1 MIKMIFDVVENIKSE
16 IYDNAFTITNPKNTY
31 ESIPAIDIETLNR
44 IFDKYLG
51 KESEERNV

>member
-16 IYDNAFTITNPKNTY
+16 ICGNAFTVTNPKNTY
-31 ESIPAIDIETLNR
+31 EYISVIDIAILGE